1 MSDLIPEIVVE
12 SFKLKATD
20 ELRKMACCEVV
31 TKNGDYIG
39 TWVAP
44 QTDYVKVQVEYL
56 GQLSNSVIPQEEP
69 EPEPEP
75 EEEAVEEEVTE
86 EAVEEEVTEAEGEE
100 EVSEIDGERFYCS
113 FPGCDKSF
121 GSKIALIGHTRS
133 HKAN

>member
-86 EAVEEEVTEAEGEE
+86 AEGEE

-121 GSKIALIGHTRS
+121 GSRIALIGHTRS